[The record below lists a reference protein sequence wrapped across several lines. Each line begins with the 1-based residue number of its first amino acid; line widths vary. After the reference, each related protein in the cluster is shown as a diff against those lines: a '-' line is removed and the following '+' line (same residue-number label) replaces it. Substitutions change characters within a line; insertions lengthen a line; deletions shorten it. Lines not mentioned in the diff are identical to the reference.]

1 MSLLSTGVTALNA
14 AQLGLA
20 TTQHN
25 ISNANTAGFSRQS
38 TVQATNVA
46 MMTGAGA
53 IGQGAHV
60 ATVVRSYSAVLQS
73 QVDSAQSK
81 SSQLDTYH
89 SMIARI
95 DNLLADSTS
104 GISPVMAGFFQ
115 GVQDVAA
122 NPGLVSARQS
132 MVSSAQALVTRFQ
145 TLENRLAELHEETNT
160 QIRDTVGL
168 VNSYSKQ
175 IALFNEKIVALSTAG
190 RHTPNDLLDQRDQMV
205 VELNKLV
212 RVTTVQDSQG
222 ALNVFAGMG
231 QQLVVGNQVVALEV
245 RPSARDPERYVIAQ
259 QGSGAELPENYLDG
273 GKLGGVLSFR
283 NQALDQ
289 ATSTLGQMA
298 ASLALTVN
306 AQQQLGQDLLGNV
319 WGDTDFVA
327 RIFNISDPKAV
338 ANTNNTG
345 TGSIASFTF
354 DAPQISSEG
363 NYYTQLA
370 SSDYEVRFI
379 AGGNFTVKRLSDDEF
394 ITPPGGVAGPS
405 YSFDGLTLNMNPGHA
420 AGDTYLLQPTRE
432 GARNIAVNQ
441 DIAADV
447 RKIAAAS
454 PVRTDAVSTNTGTGR
469 ITSGQVTGDSYE
481 TPLTYT
487 AAPAPGT
494 LSGFTVGMTVNVDG
508 TDYTITAPTDS
519 VPYPSGGMI
528 SFSNGFSFHFNGTP
542 SDGDQFGLPL
552 IQTTLP
558 LTLTY
563 DSGTTSLSG
572 FAAGMTVNVDGTD
585 YTITAPTDSVP
596 YTPGAKIS
604 ANGFEFNISGIPS
617 DGDQFTLAANV
628 GGIADARNIVRIGAL
643 QTASTMN
650 GDASKGVSTF
660 QVSYA
665 QLVSDI
671 GTKTKVAQVDGE
683 AQATVLEQAI
693 AARDAVS
700 GVNLNEEAVNLI
712 KYQQA
717 YQAAAKMMSTAS
729 TLFDTLL
736 SIAA

>member
-145 TLENRLAELHEETNT
+145 TLENRLAELHDESNT

-168 VNSYSKQ
+168 INSYSKQ
-175 IALFNEKIVALSTAG
+175 IALFNEKIVALSASG
-190 RHTPNDLLDQRDQMV
+190 QHTPNDLLDQRDQMV
-205 VELNKLV
+205 LELNKLV

-222 ALNVFAGMG
+222 AINVFGGMG
-231 QQLVVGNQVVALEV
+231 QQLVVGNQVVALEA

-259 QGSGAELPENYLDG
+259 QGSSAELPENYLDG
-273 GKLGGVLSFR
+273 GTLGGVLAFR
-283 NQALDQ
+283 NEALDQ
-289 ATSTLGQMA
+289 ASNALGQMA
-298 ASLALTVN
+298 VSLALTVN
-306 AQQQLGQDLLGNV
+306 AQQALGQDLLGNV
-319 WGDTDFVA
+319 AGDTDFIN
-327 RIFNISDPKAV
+327 RIFNFSDPKAV

-354 DAPQISSEG
+354 DPPQVSGEG
-363 NYYTQLA
+363 NYYTQLTG
-370 SSDYEVRFI
+370 SDYEVRFT
-379 AGGNFTVKRLSDDEF
+379 AGGAFSVKRLSDDAVVV
-394 ITPPGGVAGPS
+394 VAGMEGTPS
-405 YSFDGLTLNMNPGHA
+405 SFDGLTLDLAVGHA

-441 DIAADV
+441 DIAADM
-447 RKIAAAS
+447 RKIAAAA
-454 PVRTDAVSTNTGTGR
+454 PVRSVAGTGNTGAAVLSQGEVAAGYLM
-469 ITSGQVTGDSYE
+469 TSIDIAP
-481 TPLTYT
+481 TPPDTQAGLKLTIEDD
-487 AAPAPGT
+487 GSGG
-494 LSGFTVGMTVNVDG
+494 LQINGGFTG
-508 TDYTITAPTDS
+508 APLAYAGAT
-519 VPYPSGGMI
+519 
-528 SFSNGFSFHFNGTP
+528 SFSFDGFSF
-542 SDGDQFGLPL
+542 
-552 IQTTLP
+552 
-558 LTLTY
+558 
-563 DSGTTSLSG
+563 SLSG
-572 FAAGMTVNVDGTD
+572 GARKNDVFFIQPNTGGM
-585 YTITAPTDSVP
+585 
-596 YTPGAKIS
+596 
-604 ANGFEFNISGIPS
+604 
-617 DGDQFTLAANV
+617 
-628 GGIADARNIVRIGAL
+628 ADARNIVKIGAL
-643 QTASTMN
+643 QTAQTMN

-700 GVNLNEEAVNLI
+700 GVNLDEEAVNLI